1 MAETNDKGPAG
12 GNDKGPKPKEVELR
26 FKDIPEAE
34 QANFKMPETA
44 TLQAAWDQAYDE
56 MGLERGAN
64 DVLQTAGTAPVSMQ
78 PYLSYTLQRL
88 KDEKI
93 VHAYNFEIVAATGGA

>member
-1 MAETNDKGPAG
+1 MSNDKPS
-12 GNDKGPKPKEVELR
+12 KPKEVQLH

-44 TLQAAWDQAYDE
+44 TLQDAWDQAYVK
-56 MGLERGAN
+56 MGVDRGPN
-64 DVLQTAGTAPVSMQ
+64 DVLQTAGGKPESMQ
-78 PYLSYTLQRL
+78 GYLSYTLQRL

-93 VHAYNFEIVAATGGA
+93 VSAFNFEIVAATGGA

>member
-1 MAETNDKGPAG
+1 MSNDK
-12 GNDKGPKPKEVELR
+12 NPKPKEVQLH

-34 QANFKMPETA
+34 QATFKMAETA
-44 TLQAAWDQAYDE
+44 TLQAAWDQAYVE
-56 MGLERGAN
+56 MGIDRGPN
-64 DVLQTAGTAPVSMQ
+64 DVLQTAGGKPQSMQ

-93 VHAYNFEIVAATGGA
+93 VNAYNFEIVAATGGA